1 MISAQEAREKQKQ
14 IHTEREKRQ
23 LKEIEDI
30 INNEIKNGYVYYYE
44 ILEPNVLKQLISLGY
59 EVKQSDD
66 QLNGVLVKI
75 NW

>member
-1 MISAQEAREKQKQ
+1 MISAKEARDKQKQ
-14 IHTEREKRQ
+14 INTEREKRQ

-30 INNEIKNGYVYYYE
+30 ITNEIKNGYVYYYE